1 MKQINI
7 VVMNEHIKA
16 VNEIIVEQGCL
27 HPVKYGESE
36 GITGLQGFH
45 NENVLSEYRL
55 LGERIDKITENCE
68 IDFPEI
74 KPEEYKK
81 ELDQLDCQQVRDR
94 LSALESEY
102 INLENAKKS
111 LKIKNDSLEKIGS
124 QYDDYSDF
132 LELLHMKDSG
142 VLEQFT
148 GQIPTIKLGAL
159 QGALAGIPHLLFP
172 VKEEKPWTV
181 IVLAVLKKDVMGVK
195 KSLGDFNY
203 QEVTVSEEIKNDG
216 QRGLERFKLETENVK
231 KKRELI
237 SQNQER
243 FHQKLIEELPVLD
256 FYVAYMSLMNESQQ
270 YFKKTDRTCII
281 SGFIPGDNVRVFV
294 KSVKQVTSG
303 QCYIEVREPS
313 CSGKKEKVPYL
324 FKNNFLFRPFEG
336 LVKAYGIPEYRSI
349 DPTPIFALSYMFMF
363 GFMFGDVGDGL
374 VLTLIGCYILLSK
387 RFKVDLRQAGLLL
400 TYCGIAS
407 MAFGLL
413 YGSVFGVEDWIPAL
427 WLRPLHEINKLLK
440 IGLFFGIGMISLGI
454 LINMINGVL
463 TKNWSRAIFDKA
475 GLLGG
480 LIYWGAIGLIAKSYF
495 LGNPASGWLWFAFI
509 GLPCIMLFLKK
520 PFEVF
525 VEKKTPHEES
535 LFTYLMEVVFE
546 IVEIFMGYLAN
557 TFSFI
562 RVGAF
567 ALSHA
572 GLFVAIFSLA
582 ALVRQS
588 AHGAVWSIVVL
599 IFGNIIILLLEGMVV
614 AIQAVR
620 LEYYEF
626 FTKFFVGE
634 GILYKPISLKNK
646 K

>member
-16 VNEIIVEQGCL
+16 VNEIIVEQGCI
-27 HPVKYGESE
+27 HPIKYGED
-36 GITGLQGFH
+36 IAGLRGFH

-55 LGERIDKITENCE
+55 LRERIDKIIENCE
-68 IDFPEI
+68 INFPETDLE
-74 KPEEYKK
+74 KYREE
-81 ELDQLDCQQVRDR
+81 LNQLDCQQVRDK
-94 LSALESEY
+94 LSVLESEQ
-102 INLENAKKS
+102 ITLENAEKS
-111 LKIKNDSLEKIGS
+111 LKTKINSLEKIGS
-124 QYDDYSDF
+124 QYDDFGDF
-132 LELLHMKDSG
+132 LELLHINNSG

-148 GQIPTIKLGAL
+148 GQVPTIKLESL
-159 QGALAGIPHLLFP
+159 QGALTGIPHLLFP

-181 IVLAVLKKDVMGVK
+181 IVLAVLKKDIIGIK
-195 KSLGDFNY
+195 KILSDVNY
-203 QEVTVSEEIKNDG
+203 QEVALSEQIKNDG
-216 QRGLERFKLETENVK
+216 QRGLDRFKLDTENIK

-237 SQNQER
+237 SQNKEG
-243 FHQKLIEELPVLD
+243 FHQKLVEELPVLD
-256 FYVAYMSLMNESQQ
+256 FYVAYMSLMSESQQ
-270 YFKKTDRTCII
+270 YFRKTDRTCIV
-281 SGFIPGDNVRVFV
+281 SGFIPGEYVRAFV
-294 KSVKQVTSG
+294 KSVKQVTTG

-313 CSGKKEKVPYL
+313 CGDKKEKVPYY
-324 FKNNFLFRPFEG
+324 FKNNFLFKPFEG
-336 LVKAYGIPEYRSI
+336 LVKAYGIPEYRTI
-349 DPTPIFALSYMFMF
+349 DPTPIFAISYMLMF

-374 VLTLIGCYILLSK
+374 VLTLAGCYVLFSK

-400 TYCGIAS
+400 MYCGIAS
-407 MAFGLL
+407 MVFGFL
-413 YGSVFGVEDWIPAL
+413 YGSIFGVEDWLPAL
-427 WLRPLHEINKLLK
+427 WLHPLHEIDKLLK

-454 LINMINGVL
+454 FINIANGVL
-463 TKNWSRAIFDKA
+463 TKNWSRAIFDKS

-480 LIYWGAIGLIAKSYF
+480 LIYWGVIGLIAKSYF
-495 LGNPASGWLWFAFI
+495 LGNPASGWLWFVFI

-520 PFEVF
+520 PFEVII
-525 VEKKTPHEES
+525 ENKTPHEES
-535 LFTYLMEVVFE
+535 LFAYLMEVVFE

-588 AHGAVWSIVVL
+588 SHGAIWSAVVL
-599 IFGNIIILLLEGMVV
+599 VFGNIIILLLEGMVV
-614 AIQAVR
+614 GIQAVR